1 MMPKLTPGVTQTL
14 YYAAGLVMTRSVS
27 LLMLPLV
34 THKLAPESY
43 GELEVLTALAH
54 IGTIVL
60 GFGLVDA
67 LYRFG
72 GLSANASERKR
83 VCANVFGLA
92 VCVGLLFGVIGQLL
106 APALTSALPG
116 SVDELDVRLIL
127 VALTLEGAIAIPLSW
142 LRMQEKAKQFF
153 ILSSSK
159 ALIQALMVFVF
170 LELGYGVTGM
180 VAASAISATLL
191 AMVLAVLQFRDCGI
205 RLERDSIKTLV
216 CYGLPIMVSG
226 IAAFVLS
233 GLDRWVVAGSVGV
246 ADLAAYAVAIK
257 FATVAALLAQPYG
270 LWWFARRFQV
280 LRAPDGERDCARLAA
295 MGACLGFVAAC
306 LVGLLSPVAIT
317 YLTPPAYHAACEYV
331 VWLVLIFA
339 IKNCTDLF
347 NIGCYAGNS
356 SHVQMLI
363 ELGVA
368 TMGVI
373 GYIVLVPQYG
383 IPGAISTLI
392 GASLLRFVLFFYFS
406 QRALALPY
414 PLKRLFVLALVCILA
429 LLLGQLPSTSVERV
443 IVAFGLIMLVMAG
456 AFTTGLVPHP
466 RKLLLH
472 RLQRAT

>member
-1 MMPKLTPGVTQTL
+1 MPKLSPGVTQTL

-27 LLMLPLV
+27 LLMLPFV
-34 THKLAPESY
+34 THKLAPQSY
-43 GELEVLTALAH
+43 GQLEVLTALAH

-72 GLSANASERKR
+72 GLSASASDRKR

-92 VCVGLLFGVIGQLL
+92 ACVGLLFGAVAQLL
-106 APALTSALPG
+106 APVLTSALPG
-116 SVDELDVRLIL
+116 AVDVLDVRLIL

-170 LELGYGVTGM
+170 LEFGYGVTGM

-191 AMVLAVLQFRDCGI
+191 ALVLAVLQFRDCGI
-205 RLERDSIKTLV
+205 RLEKDSVKTLTR
-216 CYGLPIMVSG
+216 YGLPIMVSG

-233 GLDRWVVAGSVGV
+233 GFDRWVVAGSVGV

-295 MGACLGFVAAC
+295 MGACLGFIAAC
-306 LVGLLSPVAIT
+306 LVGLLSPMVIT

-339 IKNCTDLF
+339 IRNCTDLF
-347 NIGCYAGNS
+347 NIGCYAKNS
-356 SHVQMLI
+356 SHVQMFI
-363 ELGVA
+363 ELTIA
-368 TMGVI
+368 TTGLI
-373 GYIVLVPQYG
+373 GFTVLVPQYG
-383 IPGAISTLI
+383 IPGAIFTLI
-392 GASLLRFVLFFYFS
+392 GANLLRFVLFFYFS

-414 PLKRLFVLALVCILA
+414 PLKRLLLLALICFLA
-429 LLLGQLPSTSVERV
+429 LFLGQLPSTSIERV
-443 IVAFGLIMLVMAG
+443 AAALGLLTLVMAG
-456 AFTTGLVPHP
+456 AFTTGLIPHP
-466 RKLLLH
+466 RKLLVH
-472 RLQRAT
+472 RWQRAT

>member
-1 MMPKLTPGVTQTL
+1 MPKLSPSVTQTL
-14 YYAAGLVMTRSVS
+14 FYAAGLLITRSVS

-34 THKLAPESY
+34 THKLTPQSY

-72 GLSANASERKR
+72 GLSESTSDRKQ

-92 VCVGLLFGVIGQLL
+92 VCVGLLFGATAQLL
-106 APALTSALPG
+106 APALTFALPG
-116 SVDELDVRLIL
+116 SVDVLDVRLIL
-127 VALTLEGAIAIPLSW
+127 LALTLEGAIAIPLSW

-153 ILSSSK
+153 ILSSAK

-170 LELGYGVTGM
+170 LDLGYGVTGM
-180 VAASAISATLL
+180 VAASAISAVLL
-191 AMVLAVLQFRDCGI
+191 ALVLAVLQFRDCGI
-205 RLERDSIKTLV
+205 RLEKDSIKPLV
-216 CYGLPIMVSG
+216 GYGLPIMVSG
-226 IAAFVLS
+226 MAAFVLS

-280 LRAPDGERDCARLAA
+280 LRAPGGERDCARLAT
-295 MGACLGFVAAC
+295 MGACLGFLAAC
-306 LVGLLSPVAIT
+306 LVGLLSPVAII

-363 ELGVA
+363 EMGVA
-368 TMGVI
+368 TTGLI
-373 GYIVLVPQYG
+373 GYIVLVPRYG

-392 GASLLRFVLFFYFS
+392 GASLLRFVLFFFFS
-406 QRALALPY
+406 QRTLFLPY
-414 PLKRLFVLALVCILA
+414 PLKRLLVLALACVLA
-429 LLLGQLPSTSVERV
+429 LLFGQLPSTLIERV
-443 IVAFGLIMLVMAG
+443 AVAFGLLMLVTAG
-456 AFTTGLVPHP
+456 AFAAGLLPHP
-466 RKLLLH
+466 RTLLVH
-472 RLQRAT
+472 RWQRAT